1 MYLSCTRRVGK
12 KLKMQHLLRNTSIFW
27 HRNITPRAGSGTINW
42 FCDEGI
48 ASVQTGRSIAA
59 TSYLYFKHWL
69 GPVIKISP
77 TPNGPGVSDINYNA
91 DNCHKDGQLHVLE
104 LNWQYSNAYMWNE
117 SLKKIQNTKSERR
130 L

>member
-1 MYLSCTRRVGK
+1 MENNINITCIYHAPEGLGK
-12 KLKMQHLLRNTSIFW
+12 NWKCNIFLEI
-27 HRNITPRAGSGTINW
+27 HQYFDIAIITPRAGSGTINR

-104 LNWQYSNAYMWNE
+104 LNWQ
-117 SLKKIQNTKSERR
+117 
-130 L
+130 